1 MFQIPAL
8 VPELLVRDFER
19 SQDFYLRI
27 SGFQVQYARAE
38 NKFAMLSL
46 ERSWV
51 MIEQVEAFHA
61 VTDAEFVEQ
70 REWRTGALEYP
81 FGRGIN
87 LQIIVSDV
95 GSLYEN
101 MIKKLYPVK
110 VPLEE
115 RWYRATDC
123 EIGVRQFLV
132 MDPDGYLLRF
142 QQEIGIRESAVV

>member
-1 MFQIPAL
+1 MDYDRQA
-8 VPELLVRDFER
+8 
-19 SQDFYLRI
+19 
-27 SGFQVQYARAE
+27 
-38 NKFAMLSL
+38 
-46 ERSWV
+46 
-51 MIEQVEAFHA
+51 EAFHA

-95 GSLYEN
+95 ESLYFGMKDKN
-101 MIKKLYPVK
+101 YPIK
-110 VPLEE
+110 VPLED
-115 RWYRATDC
+115 RWYRTIVT

-142 QQEIGIRESAVV
+142 QQEIGLRNGVAG